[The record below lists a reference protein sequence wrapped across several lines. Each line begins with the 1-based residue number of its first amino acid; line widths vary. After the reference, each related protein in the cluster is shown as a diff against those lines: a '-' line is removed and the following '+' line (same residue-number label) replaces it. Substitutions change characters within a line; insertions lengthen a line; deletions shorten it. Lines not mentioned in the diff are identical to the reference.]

1 MVRVFANYIIWFVFL
16 ASIFIYFFKSD
27 SNLSW
32 KKIFPKVVIAAI
44 VVNMSW
50 FLLAVLIDI
59 SSILILA
66 FWWLANQIKWAVDKV
81 ETNEEKVFNMV
92 PIEINTDWWSGFL
105 YVKLDDTKYVPCVF
119 KVLTG
124 GKVDS
129 KPANPPCFTFYGWT
143 FKIYKNKNSKWEVK
157 NPWFIRIKA
166 SSVGVFMSLF
176 RYLNVDFFVSNTT
189 SSTNLALLYF
199 VKFLLFFVLLVPF
212 VLLVIILFIR
222 LIILWIVIPFSPLI
236 LWLYTLWLLPWEWK
250 TKFKDILW
258 LIFQPAYVMLMMAI
272 WFLFIQAVYVMIP
285 NNENKNSK
293 LAQERKDKIYKTFHI
308 VEKNG
313 KYVISN
319 ALVIQSDKN
328 TNGAEKDMTKP
339 RDFLQYFF
347 WLIANMISAFI
358 LWTLV
363 FVAFKSNKFTEKIA
377 TSVDTYVKKTV
388 ETAPIIPV
396 AGWQSIAS
404 LWTTWSQIRKYPEQ
418 RAAQQTANLRKIFED
433 EKK

>member
-50 FLLAVLIDI
+50 FLLAALIDI
-59 SSILILA
+59 SSIFILA
-66 FWWLANQIKWAVDKV
+66 FWWLANQVKGVVAKV
-81 ETNEEKVFNMV
+81 EKTENKSFNML
-92 PIEINTDWWSGFL
+92 PLIIDTDGTGFI
-105 YVKLDDTKYVPCVF
+105 YVKLKDTKYYPCIF
-119 KVLTG
+119 KVLTWW
-124 GKVDS
+124 KVDT

-143 FKIYKNKNSKWEVK
+143 FKIYKNKKSKWEVSD
-157 NPWFIRIKA
+157 PWFIRIKA

-176 RYLNVDFFVSNTT
+176 RYLNVDFFVTNTT

-250 TKFKDILW
+250 TKFKDILG
-258 LIFQPAYVMLMMAI
+258 LIFQPAYVMFMMAI

-285 NNENKNSK
+285 SKNWGTDK
-293 LAQERKDKIYKTFHI
+293 LQTDKIMKTFKITEEGDKIIIDNSI
-308 VEKNG
+308 VIAG
-313 KYVISN
+313 
-319 ALVIQSDKN
+319 DKN
-328 TNGAEKDMTKP
+328 TNWAEENMWTA
-339 RDFLQYFF
+339 REIVQYFF
-347 WLIANMISAFI
+347 WLLANMIAAFV

-363 FVAFKSNKFTEKIA
+363 FVAFKSSKFTEKIA
-377 TSVDTYVKKTV
+377 TSVDTYVKKTI

-418 RAAQQTANLRKIFED
+418 RAAQQTAKLRDAFKD
-433 EKK
+433 ENKS